1 MAIDRNVIAAQV
13 YGPSGIATCNILPA
27 PPIYNS
33 TNNDACLTQDIAGA
47 NALLDEA
54 GIVDTDGDGVR
65 EANGVPLRILYQ
77 TSTNAVRQAE
87 QALVKQWWSEIGVE
101 AELRNI
107 DAGVFF
113 GGDPAS
119 PDTYGKFY
127 ADVEMY
133 TNNFDGTDPENYM
146 ANWSCSEV
154 SGPDNNWLGQN
165 VARWCNADYDALV
178 AQFAQT
184 ANLEERAAIAIQQ
197 NDMIVQNGGAIPLI
211 ARASVSAVSNRVEG
225 VLMNAWDSE
234 LWNIEDWTL
243 AAS

>member
-1 MAIDRNVIAAQV
+1 
-13 YGPSGIATCNILPA
+13 
-27 PPIYNS
+27 
-33 TNNDACLTQDIAGA
+33 
-47 NALLDEA
+47 
-54 GIVDTDGDGVR
+54 
-65 EANGVPLRILYQ
+65 
-77 TSTNAVRQAE
+77 
-87 QALVKQWWSEIGVE
+87 
-101 AELRNI
+101 
-107 DAGVFF
+107 
-113 GGDPAS
+113 
-119 PDTYGKFY
+119 
-127 ADVEMY
+127 
-133 TNNFDGTDPENYM
+133 M